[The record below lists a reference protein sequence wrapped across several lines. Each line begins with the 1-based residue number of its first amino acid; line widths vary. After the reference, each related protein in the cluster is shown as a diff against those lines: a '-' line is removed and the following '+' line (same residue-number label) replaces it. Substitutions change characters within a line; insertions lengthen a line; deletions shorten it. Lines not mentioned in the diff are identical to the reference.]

1 LAAVGDDFAGA
12 GFEPVVEAFAVAAEL
27 VATAIEDV
35 GGDGAE
41 ILTGGGDGCL
51 FGGLGPGRE
60 VILPGVAGVDGAG
73 RVGEG
78 KPAFA
83 AGNEL
88 REEVEG

>member
-1 LAAVGDDFAGA
+1 M
-12 GFEPVVEAFAVAAEL
+12 EAFAVAAEL
-27 VATAIEDV
+27 GATAIEDV
-35 GGDGAE
+35 GGNGAE
-41 ILTGGGDGCL
+41 ILTGGGDGCR
-51 FGGLGPGRE
+51 FGVLRPGRE
-60 VILPGVAGVDGAG
+60 VVLPDVAGVDGAG